1 MRAIPTRSS
10 LAVALLA
17 VVLHGAGCSSSG
29 SANPPNDLRDPV
41 FTDPLAKLA
50 QTGDT
55 ESFAGVLF
63 TQYTWQDPYLVD
75 SSVPPEIY
83 MAFFGGPS
91 NRGRALAFLD
101 NTNWYG
107 TQPGH
112 VRAKA
117 IWIMGS
123 GDWQYAAYR
132 LANESERWSERSTQE
147 AGDPPGNRVTLHGQ
161 VFVDPFPVT
170 RAQNRQIWVN
180 YSKAYAMLARY
191 LHASGRVVHARA
203 FLAGAGASSVVWE
216 ECRAIRDLVAEG
228 SIADFQCNAV
238 DFPVHDVPA
247 HWTDCP
253 ADCAPP
259 PAAEPAR

>member
-1 MRAIPTRSS
+1 MHALPARRF
-10 LAVALLA
+10 LVVALLA
-17 VVLHGAGCSSSG
+17 WLLLGAGCSGSG
-29 SANPPNDLRDPV
+29 GASPPNDLRDPV
-41 FTDPLAKLA
+41 FTDPLVKLA
-50 QTGDT
+50 QTGDAVA
-55 ESFAGVLF
+55 FAGELF

-75 SSVPPEIY
+75 ASVSPEIY
-83 MAFFGGPS
+83 MAFFGGPN

-112 VRAKA
+112 VPAKA
-117 IWIMGS
+117 IWIMGT

-132 LANESERWSERSTQE
+132 LANESERWNDRATQE
-147 AGDPPGNRVTLHGQ
+147 AGEPLGNRVTLHGQ
-161 VFVDPFPVT
+161 VYADPHPVT
-170 RAQNRQIWVN
+170 KAQNRQIWVN

-191 LHASGRVVHARA
+191 LHGSGRVVHARA
-203 FLAGAGASSVVWE
+203 FLSGASGGSVVWE

-228 SIADFQCNAV
+228 AIADFQCNAV

-253 ADCAPP
+253 ADCSPP
-259 PAAEPAR
+259 PAP